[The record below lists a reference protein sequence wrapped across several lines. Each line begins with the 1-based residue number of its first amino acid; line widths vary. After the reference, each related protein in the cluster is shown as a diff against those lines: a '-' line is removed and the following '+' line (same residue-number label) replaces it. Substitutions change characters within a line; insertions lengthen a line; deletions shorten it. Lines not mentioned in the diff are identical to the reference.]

1 MVKLSVRHAAKIL
14 FVLIVIILNGCNTER
29 ADIVKLE
36 DGFINPPIEN
46 RPLAFWDWLNGY
58 VDTSRM
64 VYELEEMK
72 DKGMQGAFI
81 WDVGAL
87 IDPEQQIPA
96 GPDLNISDL
105 AAIKSIIDIASQRGA
120 FKAAEL
126 ESVGKIYNKLDKFL
140 ETVTKK
146 EA

>member
-1 MVKLSVRHAAKIL
+1 MTDEVKTEAPAEAKSAAP
-14 FVLIVIILNGCNTER
+14 T
-29 ADIVKLE
+29 
-36 DGFINPPIEN
+36 
-46 RPLAFWDWLNGY
+46 
-58 VDTSRM
+58 
-64 VYELEEMK
+64 
-72 DKGMQGAFI
+72 
-81 WDVGAL
+81 
-87 IDPEQQIPA
+87 PEQTQQIPA

-105 AAIKSIIDIASQRGA
+105 AAIKSIIDIASQTGA